1 MSFFTFAERASARE
15 IMDDPECDEKKLIET
30 VKQFGIINLLFSS
43 SRRLIKKHLLPLMNP
58 GRLQPYTLLEIGAG
72 GCDTAL
78 WLADYCRKKCI
89 RIKISCLDNDPRIA
103 AYTRAKI
110 AGREDVELVERS
122 VVDLPGLGEF
132 DFVFSNHFLHHFSND
147 RLVNILNGV
156 AAATRKAFL
165 MNDLRRSRPAYLGY
179 RIFSSLFLHNSFA
192 AADGL
197 LSIRRG
203 FLRDDLKSI
212 VEQTKN
218 PAGFRVGRT
227 IPGRIYLVGRGGGRA

>member
-1 MSFFTFAERASARE
+1 MSFLTFAERASARE

-30 VKQFGIINLLFSS
+30 VKQFRIINRLFSS
-43 SRRLIKKHLLPLMNP
+43 SRRLIKAHLLPLMNP
-58 GRLQPYTLLEIGAG
+58 GRPEPYTLLEIGAG

-78 WLADYCRKKCI
+78 WLADHCRKKSI
-89 RIKISCLDNDPRIA
+89 RITISCLDNDPRIA
-103 AYTRAKI
+103 AYARGKV
-110 AGREDVELVERS
+110 AGRENVGMVERS
-122 VVDLPGLGEF
+122 VFDLPSLGEF

-147 RLVNILNGV
+147 QLVNILNDV
-156 AAATRKAFL
+156 AAATRKSFI

-203 FLRDDLKSI
+203 FLRDDFESI
-212 VEQTKN
+212 VEQTGN
-218 PAGFRVGRT
+218 PAGFHVGRT
-227 IPGRIYLVGRGGGRA
+227 IPGRIYLAGRSAAHA